1 MKIENLTFNEYFVLE
16 DKSEQNFAI
25 KYAKELNDPVDIFG
39 IGDFTELTFK
49 AVKDMQYNIS
59 VGLTWE
65 NIFEL
70 LESEKGIEYKILGL
84 RTIFDLARFKSYVDK
99 EIQRI
104 NTVENIALSHISTS
118 DEEIAGIDD
127 LADLG
132 TYLQFRELANNDI
145 LKIKEIEQMK
155 YSDCLLEL
163 IARKRIYDYRKAYND
178 RKSRKH

>member
-25 KYAKELNDPVDIFG
+25 KYAKELNDPVDIFE

-49 AVKDMQYNIS
+49 TVKDMQYSITN
-59 VGLTWE
+59 GLTWDD
-65 NIFEL
+65 IFEL
-70 LESEKGIEYKILGL
+70 IESVKGISQKELGR
-84 RTIFDLARFKSYVDK
+84 RTIFDLARFKCYVDA

-104 NTVENIALSHISTS
+104 NKVENMSLSHTPTN

-127 LADLG
+127 LSDLG
-132 TYLQFRELANNDI
+132 TYLQFRDLANEDI
-145 LKIKEIEQMK
+145 TKIKEIEKIK

-163 IARKRIYDYRKAYND
+163 IARKRIYEYRKAYNN
-178 RKSRKH
+178 RKNKH